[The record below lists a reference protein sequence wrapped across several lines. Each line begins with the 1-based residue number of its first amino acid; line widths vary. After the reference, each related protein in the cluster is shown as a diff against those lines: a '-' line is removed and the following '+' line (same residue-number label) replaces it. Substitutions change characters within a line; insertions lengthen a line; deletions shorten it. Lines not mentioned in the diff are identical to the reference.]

1 MDYFLPKFDSS
12 YSYLPFFF
20 SSKKPSLR
28 LTLSL
33 EGGTG
38 PVPPA
43 QTFVYKDRSDVEV
56 SFQFLAQDREYGK
69 LCVIEEPLITGYTTM
84 GRLAAQIYIQ
94 KCYFS

>member
-1 MDYFLPKFDSS
+1 M
-12 YSYLPFFF
+12 
-20 SSKKPSLR
+20 
-28 LTLSL
+28 